1 MTQIAVPVLSARPPA
16 RRPGFRPDVEGLRAL
31 ALGLVLLY
39 QAGVPGTAGG
49 RLGVDVFFVI
59 SGFLIT
65 GLLVREVET
74 TGRID
79 LPRFYA
85 RRARRI
91 LPSAVSVSIAVLL
104 IVAVV
109 APATV
114 ARAGIDA
121 VAASLQVAN
130 WRYVVADLS
139 GLNPVGVGSPLLH
152 YWSLAVE
159 EQFYL
164 AWPPLVVLTAWLARR
179 RQRSLRRW
187 LAAVAGGL
195 ALLSLGASV
204 FLTPLSGTV
213 AYLSTPTRAWQLAA
227 GALLALA
234 VPALLALAGK
244 AWWPAAAAGSAV
256 LGLAMVLT
264 SAHWTGA
271 VDYPGSAA
279 LVPTLGTVVLIAS
292 GVGAPGVVQRL
303 LSWAPVQ
310 AAGRLSYVWY
320 LWHLPVIYV
329 AEEMGVQSWLVLL
342 GAEVLIGG
350 ALAWLTAVL
359 IERPCRFAPRWAANS
374 SRGLILGAGL
384 TALGVLAGISAVILS

>member
-1 MTQIAVPVLSARPPA
+1 MPQTAPPVQGQPATRHRSA
-16 RRPGFRPDVEGLRAL
+16 FRPDIEGMRAL

-39 QAGVPGTAGG
+39 QAGVPGIAGG

-74 TGRID
+74 SGRVD
-79 LPRFYA
+79 LARFYA

-91 LPSAVSVSIAVLL
+91 LPSAVSVTIAVLL

-109 APATV
+109 APATL
-114 ARAGIDA
+114 ARVGVDA
-121 VAASLQVAN
+121 VAASLQAAN
-130 WRYVVADLS
+130 WRYVLADVA
-139 GLNPVGVGSPLLH
+139 GLNPIGVGSPLLH

-164 AWPPLVVLTAWLARR
+164 AWPPLVMLTAWLAHKRGG
-179 RQRSLRRW
+179 SVRRW
-187 LAAVAGGL
+187 LAVVAGGL
-195 ALLSLGASV
+195 ALVSLSTSII
-204 FLTPLSGTV
+204 LTPLSGTV

-234 VPALLALAGK
+234 VPAVHELIHRS
-244 AWWPAAAAGSAV
+244 WWPAAAACASTT
-256 LGLAMVLT
+256 GLLLIAT
-264 SAHWTGA
+264 SAQWTGT

-279 LVPTLGTVVLIAS
+279 IIPTLGAVALIA
-292 GVGAPGVVQRL
+292 GGAGAPGLAQRI

-329 AEEMGVQSWLVLL
+329 AEDVGIQGWPLL
-342 GAEVLIGG
+342 LTLEIVVAGS
-350 ALAWLTAVL
+350 LAWVTAVV
-359 IERPCRFAPRWAANS
+359 IERPCRFAPAWSTS
-374 SRGLILGAGL
+374 SRRGLLLGACFTG
-384 TALGVLAGISAVILS
+384 AGVLAGALAIAAA